1 MKSFISKLF
10 AFLCLLTGVSCTS
23 KTASRMP
30 IYVMPWYNSEGLVIN
45 VGKYSEALKQ
55 NTSAALLETA
65 RQMKEHLDQVPIE
78 ALYVLAVRLYDMDEK
93 EESAYWFYVAQF
105 RARVFNSM
113 LAEVGGMGDKG
124 FELQQAFASFNQ
136 LAGTYINGYIG
147 GNVDEWVHVIER
159 AGETCKNMGYVGVLY
174 PDIKFRS
181 AAEQS
186 TTIARVYKGLMELKE
201 KIFNEKEEIKRI
213 RKKNGADEKY

>member
-10 AFLCLLTGVSCTS
+10 ASLCLLTGVSCTS

-65 RQMKEHLDQVPIE
+65 RQMKEHIDQVPIE
-78 ALYVLAVRLYDMDEK
+78 ALYVLVVRLYDMDEK

-105 RARVFNSM
+105 RARVFKGM
-113 LAEVGGMGDKG
+113 LAEIGGIGDKG

-147 GNVDEWVHVIER
+147 GNVDKWVQVIER
-159 AGETCKNMGYVGVLY
+159 AGETCKNMGYVGVPY
-174 PDIKFRS
+174 PDIKFRPV
-181 AAEQS
+181 AEQPAIVAS
-186 TTIARVYKGLMELKE
+186 VYKGLMELKE
-201 KIFNEKEEIKRI
+201 KISNEKKEIERI
-213 RKKNGADEKY
+213 RKENGVNGKY

>member
-78 ALYVLAVRLYDMDEK
+78 ALYVLAVRLYWEAHT
-93 EESAYWFYVAQF
+93 S
-105 RARVFNSM
+105 
-113 LAEVGGMGDKG
+113 
-124 FELQQAFASFNQ
+124 
-136 LAGTYINGYIG
+136 T
-147 GNVDEWVHVIER
+147 VI
-159 AGETCKNMGYVGVLY
+159 
-174 PDIKFRS
+174 S
-181 AAEQS
+181 AA
-186 TTIARVYKGLMELKE
+186 I
-201 KIFNEKEEIKRI
+201 
-213 RKKNGADEKY
+213 